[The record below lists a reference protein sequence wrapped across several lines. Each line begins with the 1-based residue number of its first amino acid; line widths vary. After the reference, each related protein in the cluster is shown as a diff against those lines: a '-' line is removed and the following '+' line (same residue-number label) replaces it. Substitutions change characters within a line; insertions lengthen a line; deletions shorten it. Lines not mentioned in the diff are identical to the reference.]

1 VFAQL
6 VKFLETHHVLAD
18 QVRSLSVATEAQ
30 PNFK

>member
-1 VFAQL
+1 

-30 PNFK
+30 LNFKLV